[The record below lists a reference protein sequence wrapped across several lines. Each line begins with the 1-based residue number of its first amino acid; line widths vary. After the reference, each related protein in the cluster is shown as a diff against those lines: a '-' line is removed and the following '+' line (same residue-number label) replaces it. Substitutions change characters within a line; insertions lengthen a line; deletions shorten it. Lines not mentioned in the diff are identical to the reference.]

1 MIPEKKRAYILIALI
16 ITGSIALSADE
27 LQTGNRTGWNKFM
40 DKFIEANKKIEEAVV
55 DGYKVIEN
63 GVVEGY
69 KAVEDGV
76 VTGYKKIE
84 KWFVETFMVFNPQ
97 QGSQAENVPGE
108 NSTGES
114 VADENV
120 SGTD

>member
-1 MIPEKKRAYILIALI
+1 ME
-16 ITGSIALSADE
+16 
-27 LQTGNRTGWNKFM
+27 
-40 DKFIEANKKIEEAVV
+40 KFIEANKKIEKAVV

-63 GVVEGY
+63 GVVDGY

-84 KWFVETFMVFNPQ
+84 KWFVETFMAFNPQ
-97 QGSQAENVPGE
+97 QGSQTEKLPGE